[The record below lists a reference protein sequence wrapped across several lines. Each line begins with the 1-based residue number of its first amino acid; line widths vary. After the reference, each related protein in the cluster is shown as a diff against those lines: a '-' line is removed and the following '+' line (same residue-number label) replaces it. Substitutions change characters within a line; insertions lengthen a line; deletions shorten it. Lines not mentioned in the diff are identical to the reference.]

1 MGTGSRS
8 TRDEKVKLLRAIR
21 LLDEEP
27 EIAANAVRGLYSRGG
42 TREDLMPGYRDEPVS
57 TR

>member
-1 MGTGSRS
+1 
-8 TRDEKVKLLRAIR
+8 VKLLRAIR
-21 LLDEEP
+21 LLDKEP
-27 EIAANAVRGLYSRGG
+27 EIAANAVRGLYSRFG